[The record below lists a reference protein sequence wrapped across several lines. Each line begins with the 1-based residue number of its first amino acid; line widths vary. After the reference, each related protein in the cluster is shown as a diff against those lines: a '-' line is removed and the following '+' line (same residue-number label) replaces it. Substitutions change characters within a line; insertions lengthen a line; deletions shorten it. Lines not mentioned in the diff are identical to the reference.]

1 MTKSFDFRALLKGRR
16 TGVRAGLGVLLLA
29 NLVAAVLAFHP
40 LGGSPED
47 LAREMQSKQRDLA
60 QQIQRLERT
69 RGLVGKVQEAKVEG
83 DRFLDE
89 CTMNRRTAYS
99 TVLRDV
105 DKMAVDSG
113 MKSRDQAL
121 RLEPVEGSDT
131 IQRLS
136 ISLNLEGSYD
146 ALTKFVNLLDKSPRF
161 LIIESLQAQPLAS
174 GALSLTLK
182 LDAFVREAA
191 NSKS

>member
-16 TGVRAGLGVLLLA
+16 TGVRAGVGALLLA

-47 LAREMQSKQRDLA
+47 LAREMQSKQRELT

-69 RGLVGKVQEAKVEG
+69 RGLVGTVQEARVEG

-113 MKSRDQAL
+113 MKAKDQAL
-121 RLEPVEGSDT
+121 RLEPVDGSDT

-146 ALTKFVNLLDKSPRF
+146 ALTKFVNQLDKSPRF

-182 LDAFVREAA
+182 LDAFVREVA